1 MTEEETR
8 FELRQIQK
16 AIEREERIEALKAK
30 HEIVGTREE
39 QKELVIEKKEAVEE
53 IIRQKEN
60 ER

>member
-1 MTEEETR
+1 MNEEEKR
-8 FELRQIQK
+8 MELREIQK
-16 AIEREERIEALKAK
+16 SIEREERIEALKAK

-39 QKELVIEKKEAVEE
+39 QKVLVEQKKEAVEE